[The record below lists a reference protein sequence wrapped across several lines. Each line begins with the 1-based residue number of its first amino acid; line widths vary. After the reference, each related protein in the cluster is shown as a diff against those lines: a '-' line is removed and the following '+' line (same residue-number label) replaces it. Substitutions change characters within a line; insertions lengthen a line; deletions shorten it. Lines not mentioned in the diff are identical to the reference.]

1 MDWEWVVEFL
11 KGMIK
16 PVAALA
22 VVAVA
27 VGLSYL
33 QKLGMEGEMV
43 YSILRAF
50 LQLSVIGFVLQFIF
64 DQDNAVWILIAY
76 LFMVSVAG
84 YTAGQRAKHVSRGK
98 YVAGVSILAGTA
110 ITMFLL
116 VILRVFPFT
125 PRYII
130 PIAGMMVGNA
140 MTVTGV
146 TMKKLRDDIKI
157 QMNLVET
164 ALALGATPRQATTQ
178 QVKRALVIAL
188 SPVLDNAK
196 TVGLI
201 SLPGAMTGL
210 IMGGASPLEAIQL
223 QIVVMNMLI
232 GAATIS
238 SIFSTYLCWPSFFT
252 KAYQLETKVFSFE

>member
-1 MDWEWVVEFL
+1 MDFDWVEFL
-11 KGMIK
+11 KGMVK
-16 PVAALA
+16 PLAATA
-22 VVAVA
+22 VVLMAV
-27 VGLSYL
+27 VLSYV
-33 QKLGMEGEMV
+33 QKLGLEREMI

-50 LQLSVIGFVLQFIF
+50 IQLSVIGFVLQFIF
-64 DQDNAVWILIAY
+64 SQKNIGWIFLAY

-84 YTAGQRAKHVSRGK
+84 YTAGQRAKHVPRGK
-98 YVAGVSILAGTA
+98 YVAGASILAGTA
-110 ITMFLL
+110 VTMFLL
-116 VILRVFPFT
+116 VALNVFPFT

-146 TMKKLRDDIKI
+146 TMKRLRDDIKI
-157 QMNLVET
+157 QKNLVET
-164 ALALGATPRQATTQ
+164 ALALGATPRQATFQ
-178 QVKRALVIAL
+178 QVKRSLVIAL

-232 GAATIS
+232 GASTVS
-238 SIFSTYLCWPSFFT
+238 SIMSTYLCWPAFFT
-252 KAYQLETKVFSFE
+252 KAYQMETKVFISD